1 MAVARLEVVGAAMV
15 EIIFPMCTG
24 DSVKIRILNVCKNG
38 GEYWAGIISQVW
50 VTPTVTDAETV
61 SCKF

>member
-1 MAVARLEVVGAAMV
+1 MV

-24 DSVKIRILNVCKNG
+24 DSVKIRILDICKNGG

-50 VTPTVTDAETV
+50 VMPTVTDAETV